1 MKLLLSAMLS
11 LAAVGLSAAVT
22 PPGQPA
28 SGPGGAAYLHTSVAM
43 SSHGTG
49 GQAYVLFEPQSPA
62 PTNAPVIVFNHGWN
76 GFNPAS
82 YGAWIRH
89 LVRRGN
95 VVIYP
100 KYQASALTP
109 PREITTN
116 AVVAIQDALA
126 RLNTEPGRVRPDT
139 NRFAIVGHSAGG
151 MLTMNLAARATANNL
166 PMPKALMSVEPG
178 RTWTGSE
185 TTAIP
190 LDALGGVPPATLLL
204 VVVGEADATVRDV
217 DGRKIFYGAT
227 GVPLDNKDFVTVRSD
242 TYGTPDL
249 DATHL
254 APCAVDNAFDDGS
267 PKFPGS
273 ELLGGL
279 STNALDFFG
288 TWKLFDALSDAAFY
302 GTNRDYALGNTSQ
315 QRFMGHWSDGR
326 PVNELGVTDA
336 PPRAT
341 LNISA
346 GPTPQT
352 ITLLFLSE
360 ADVPWRLFSSS
371 DLVDWTTSVTNGT
384 GNGSGAVLTLPA
396 ASPKQFFRL
405 AQPE

>member
-1 MKLLLSAMLS
+1 MKLLRSAILS
-11 LAAVGLSAAVT
+11 LAATSLCSAAT

-28 SGPGGAAYLHTSVAM
+28 SGPGGASYPHASVVM
-43 SSHGTG
+43 SAFGAG
-49 GQAYVLFEPQSPA
+49 GQAYVLFEPQNPT

-76 GFNPAS
+76 GLNPAS

-100 KYQASALTP
+100 KYQASSLTP

-116 AVVAIQDALA
+116 AIVAIQDALA
-126 RLNTEPGRVRPDT
+126 RLSTEPGRVRPDT

-151 MLTMNLAARATANNL
+151 ILTMNLAARAATNAL
-166 PMPKALMSVEPG
+166 PIPKALMSVEPG

-190 LDALGGVPPATLLL
+190 LDALGGLPPGTLLL
-204 VVVGEADATVRDV
+204 VVVGEDDATVRDV
-217 DGRKIFYGAT
+217 DGRKIFYGASS
-227 GVPLDNKDFVTVRSD
+227 VPLDNKDFVTVRSD
-242 TYGTPDL
+242 THGTPDL

-254 APCAVDNAFDDGS
+254 MPCAVDNAFDDGS

-273 ELLGGL
+273 DLLGGF

-288 TWKLFDALSDAAFY
+288 TWKLFDALTDAAFY
-302 GTNRDYALGNTSQ
+302 GTNRDYALGNTPQ
-315 QRFMGHWSDGR
+315 QRFMGNWSDSR
-326 PVNELGVTDA
+326 PVNELLVTDT

-341 LNISA
+341 LNISS

-352 ITLLFLSE
+352 ASLTFLSE
-360 ADVPWRLFSSS
+360 VDVPWRLFSSP
-371 DLVDWTTSVTNGT
+371 DLVDWSNSVTNGT
-384 GNGSGAVLTLPA
+384 GDGAAVTLTLPITA
-396 ASPKQFFRL
+396 PRQFFRL

>member
-1 MKLLLSAMLS
+1 MRLLLSILLS
-11 LAAVGLSAAVT
+11 LATASLSAAVS

-28 SGPGGAAYLHTSVAM
+28 SGPGGAAYAHASVAM
-43 SSHGTG
+43 SSHGAG
-49 GQAYVLFEPQSPA
+49 GQAYVLFEPQNPA
-62 PTNAPVIVFNHGWN
+62 PTNAPVVVFNHGWN

-109 PREITTN
+109 PRDITTN
-116 AVVAIQDALA
+116 ALVALQDALA
-126 RLNTEPGRVRPDT
+126 RLSTEPGRVRPDT

-151 MLTMNLAARATANNL
+151 ILTMNLAARAAAHGL
-166 PMPKALMSVEPG
+166 PIPKALMSVEPG

-190 LDALGGVPPATLLL
+190 LDALGNLPPATLLL
-204 VVVGEADATVRDV
+204 VVVGDADATVRDV

-227 GVPLDNKDFVTVRSD
+227 GVPLDNKDFVTLRSD

-267 PKFPGS
+267 GKFPGS
-273 ELLGGL
+273 DLLGGL

-288 TWKLFDALSDAAFY
+288 TWKLFDALTDAAFY
-302 GTNRDYALGNTSQ
+302 GTNRAYALGNTPE
-315 QRFMGHWSDGR
+315 QRFMSQWSDDR
-326 PVNELGVTDA
+326 PVNELLVTDT

-341 LNISA
+341 LHFAA

-352 ITLLFLSE
+352 VTLSFLSE
-360 ADVPWRLFSSS
+360 VDVPWRLFSSP
-371 DLVDWTTSVTNGT
+371 DLADWSNSVTNGV
-384 GNGSGAVLTLPA
+384 GNGSTVTLTLPA
-396 ASPKQFFRL
+396 TAPRQFFRL